1 MAGPEKDSAVLRK
14 AKWDSPIG
22 TLTVVVS
29 PRGLRGIYFPHHNS
43 RDIAVL
49 DNIATDD
56 TNQDV
61 VRVVSQLQEY
71 FAGRRDNFE
80 VNLDLV
86 GTDFQQMAWR
96 ALADVPFGS
105 TATYAHQ
112 AAHIGRPTAVRAVGG
127 ANRMNPVPIVL
138 PCHRI
143 VGSNG
148 SLTGFAGGPDTK
160 QWLLQHERDIVAQKV
175 KR

>member
-1 MAGPEKDSAVLRK
+1 MAGSQDDSAELRK
-14 AKWDSPIG
+14 AEMDSPIG

-29 PRGLRGIYFPHHNS
+29 KRGLRSIYFPHHTA
-43 RDIAVL
+43 RDIDVL
-49 DNIATDD
+49 GNIATDD
-56 TNQDV
+56 THHDI
-61 VRVVSQLQEY
+61 VRVVSQLEEY
-71 FAGRRDNFE
+71 FSGHRQNFE

-86 GTDFQQMAWR
+86 GTEFQQMAWR
-96 ALADVPFGS
+96 ALADVPFGH

-112 AAHIGRPTAVRAVGG
+112 AARIGRPKAVRAVGG

-148 SLTGFAGGPDTK
+148 SLTGFAGGLETK
-160 QWLLQHERDIVAQKV
+160 QWLLHHEHGMVAQKM